1 MKLIEIGGA
10 HAQILFYNLHQIN
23 KFYFGCA
30 RPHLPDKE
38 GCPAMLM
45 RPEKQISPLKSAL
58 LRMTD
63 NFLARINSSSF
74 AAAQRR
80 RALAG
85 LDAKQLADIGLVY
98 ADGDYRPHPDTAT
111 WRADIGV
118 MKLQR
123 TNSPLVPAKAGT
135 QSQN

>member
-1 MKLIEIGGA
+1 
-10 HAQILFYNLHQIN
+10 
-23 KFYFGCA
+23 
-30 RPHLPDKE
+30 
-38 GCPAMLM
+38 MLM

-85 LDAKQLADIGLVY
+85 LDTKQLADIGLIYV
-98 ADGDYRPHPDTAT
+98 DGDYRPQPDMLAS
-111 WRADIGV
+111 V
-118 MKLQR
+118 
-123 TNSPLVPAKAGT
+123 VPGERSET
-135 QSQN
+135 RDPYSVSSR